1 MKKITLVGITHI
13 DISSHEKV
21 SRVLASLKPDAIC
34 LELDEY
40 RLKTL
45 IENEE
50 LNNAMTFSEKSKDK
64 EENQKKIQNE
74 FDFTEEINDDLVP
87 TESFSGILDDIG
99 FFESELS
106 RVTQSDLPGKEMLIA
121 YKAAKKIGAEIFL
134 IDRSI
139 HDISRVMEEEV
150 SSDEAQKFQNLID
163 ELIFEKNIV
172 AQPIEKAI
180 DDKSLKKPIESIVED
195 VENND
200 EINLNE
206 VLEIFKDEDS
216 LSNILQIFNQNFPKL
231 YSILLEDR
239 NIFMSKQILKVSL
252 DYSNIVVILGY
263 GHIKDINSIL
273 LEMNSSINVE
283 IAN

>member
-13 DISSHEKV
+13 DTSSHEKV

-40 RLKTL
+40 RLKAL

-50 LNNAMTFSEKSKDK
+50 LNNALTFSESTTD
-64 EENQKKIQNE
+64 EEINQKVDQNE
-74 FDFTEEINDDLVP
+74 FDIKEEIKDDLIES
-87 TESFSGILDDIG
+87 ESFSGILDDIG
-99 FFESELS
+99 FFEGELA
-106 RVTQSDLPGKEMLIA
+106 RVTNSELPGKEMLIA
-121 YKAAKKIGAEIFL
+121 YKVAKKIGAEIFL

-150 SSDEAQKFQNLID
+150 STEEAQKFQNLID
-163 ELIFEKNIV
+163 ELIFEKNII
-172 AQPIEKAI
+172 AQPIEKVI
-180 DDKSLKKPIESIVED
+180 DDKSMKKPIESIVSD

-239 NIFMSKQILKVSL
+239 NTYMSKQILKASMN
-252 DYSNIVVILGY
+252 YSNIVVILGY
-263 GHIKDINSIL
+263 GHIKEINSIL
-273 LEMNSSINVE
+273 LEMNSSIEIE
-283 IAN
+283 IAS